1 MSEESALIDLYDFF
15 MDEFV
20 DYEYSGRPASCSFD
34 IDIEDLLE
42 LRKKVDMAIIKHI
55 TNWKEVQD
63 IKVNHI
69 LEETQYK
76 QVNHQGERNPRLLNE
91 L

>member
-55 TNWKEVQD
+55 TN
-63 IKVNHI
+63 
-69 LEETQYK
+69 
-76 QVNHQGERNPRLLNE
+76 
-91 L
+91 